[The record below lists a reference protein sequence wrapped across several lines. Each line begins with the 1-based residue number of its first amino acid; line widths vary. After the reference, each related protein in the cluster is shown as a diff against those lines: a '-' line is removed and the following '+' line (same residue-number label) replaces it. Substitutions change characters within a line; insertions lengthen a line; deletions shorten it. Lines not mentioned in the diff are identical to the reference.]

1 MDVRDRGQANAHD
14 AAVPRRRGTRAT
26 GTIGILPGLPAAV
39 AAVAV
44 AFLLV
49 QATLGWGLG
58 VFGAGVTVLVA
69 VAILGMVVV
78 TDSLDGGSRPQSN
91 LQYDVVVCAVVAAA
105 VALLVACLY
114 LPEPWGGLCAAMV
127 LTGLVAALR
136 LR

>member
-1 MDVRDRGQANAHD
+1 MDGRHRGQANARP
-14 AAVPRRRGTRAT
+14 ATVVRRRGTRT
-26 GTIGILPGLPAAV
+26 PGILPGLPAAV

-69 VAILGMVVV
+69 VAILGMVIV
-78 TDSLDGGSRPQSN
+78 TDALDGASRPQAN
-91 LQYDVVVCAVVAAA
+91 LQYDVAVCAVAAAA